1 MGIAMLGTAKS
12 AESDT
17 VATNMIFR
25 MSHLLELDG
34 LTGKKRQ
41 CSAFLGTTAT
51 PVDQAIGRHIKQR
64 PNDPAAGSIRE
75 RHGSAVHEQ
84 LFEFKRRTCNE
95 PIPPIGR
102 DLFLTMND
110 LAPSTGALDYRV
122 PAVHS
127 NHLIDA
133 GSAVGV

>member
-1 MGIAMLGTAKS
+1 MGIAMLGTAKH

-17 VATNMIFR
+17 VATRMIFR
-25 MSHLLELDG
+25 MSHLLELDVNWE
-34 LTGKKRQ
+34 KAAMFRV
-41 CSAFLGTTAT
+41 SWDHST

-64 PNDPAAGSIRE
+64 LNDPAAGSIRE

-110 LAPSTGALDYRV
+110 LALSTGALDYRV